1 MRRTWLG
8 ILSVALIGAACAFPF
23 RAQPMPDASSLQ
35 AAGSSPSDV
44 PSAFTSTG
52 TPGPGV
58 KPNDLPTTPP
68 NGKCVTAPQVVIGQV
83 SGGLTVR
90 GAYISNAYVS
100 RATDVAA
107 SAVQMEDPWWL
118 AARIN
123 GVGVQPELGVWLVDG
138 LTGASQVLNANA
150 SAGRYT
156 TFDAGPSDLSASSDT
171 VAGLAACVGPLP
183 KT

>member
-8 ILSVALIGAACAFPF
+8 ILSVAVIGAACAFPF

-35 AAGSSPSDV
+35 AAGSSPSDG
-44 PSAFTSTG
+44 PSVFSPTG
-52 TPGPGV
+52 TAGPDV
-58 KPNDLPTTPP
+58 KPNDSPTAPP
-68 NGKCVTAPQVVIGQV
+68 NGKCVTAPEVVIAQL

-90 GAYISNAYVS
+90 GAYISNAYAS
-100 RATDVAA
+100 RATDVQA
-107 SAVQMEDPWWL
+107 SSVQMEDPWWL

-123 GVGVQPELGVWLVDG
+123 GVGVQPELGVWLVNG
-138 LTGASQVLNANA
+138 LAGGSRVLDANA

-156 TFDAGPSDLSASSDT
+156 TFDASPSDLSASSDI